1 MDEELKEQ
9 VLELLAN
16 SLTIDIDTKSEYVGG
31 MDGGPLYKD
40 YHTVKLILDGEV
52 ISRVSF

>member
-31 MDGGPLYKD
+31 MDDNVVDSEGKRTLFSVQAKK
-40 YHTVKLILDGEV
+40 TTEE
-52 ISRVSF
+52 